1 VSNWVLETR
10 SQVFARANPN
20 VNFTF
25 FLDNIMLFVF
35 FLGFLTSA
43 CENKPLH
50 VLYYLFTFCESVWA
64 RVLEIN
70 SQVSSHAYVISGHLL
85 RSDPVGK
92 HKHFKIWCVFVEKS
106 CNIFLELIHVVKG
119 FLCFFLRPG
128 PPPYSSNHTLTPFPK
143 VRKVHKGGK
152 AYAINSLYHWIQQL
166 NLGKASVKN
175 MCFTLFY

>member
-1 VSNWVLETR
+1 MSNWVLETR

-119 FLCFFLRPG
+119 FLCFFYALAL
-128 PPPYSSNHTLTPFPK
+128 PPIAATIHWPHSQRCARYTKVAKRMQSTLCITEF
-143 VRKVHKGGK
+143 
-152 AYAINSLYHWIQQL
+152 NNWIW
-166 NLGKASVKN
+166 VKH
-175 MCFTLFY
+175 L